1 MVAAFRGFHP
11 ERTKVLCQSLRPRNN
26 ETMPELP
33 EVECVRRSLEQGIAG
48 GLVVEASLL
57 RPDVCESFDAMEHLS
72 PTQPEHLL
80 LGGRVVRVVRHG
92 KQIAVVLHDG
102 RSLCVHL
109 GMTGQ
114 LLVENTN
121 ALNAEQHSHIHA
133 RWRIQISRPT
143 RHVEVIFRDPR
154 RFGGL
159 WTFASFA
166 QLNHSRWGELG
177 PDALTITG
185 DQLHGALRERRCAL
199 KAALLDQQAIAG
211 IGNIYADEVLFR
223 AGIDPRTPAG
233 RLKPET
239 LHRVAACIREILAEA
254 INAGGTTLRDYR
266 DATGSPG
273 AFQQRH
279 AVYGRAGEACV
290 RCGTT
295 LQGILLAQRSTVFC
309 PSCQRR
315 GVGTRER

>member
-1 MVAAFRGFHP
+1 
-11 ERTKVLCQSLRPRNN
+11 
-26 ETMPELP
+26 MPELP

-57 RPDVCESFDAMEHLS
+57 RRDICESFDAAGHSS
-72 PTQPEHLL
+72 PTRPDHLL
-80 LGGRVVRVVRHG
+80 LGGRVDRVVRHG

-114 LLVENTN
+114 LLVEETN
-121 ALNAEQHSHIHA
+121 VPNAEHQRHIHA
-133 RWRIQISRPT
+133 RWRIQMPHPT
-143 RHVEVIFRDPR
+143 RQVEVIFRDPR

-159 WTFASFA
+159 WAFASFE
-166 QLNHSRWGELG
+166 QLQRSRWRALG

-185 DQLHGALRERRCAL
+185 DQLHDALRERRCAL
-199 KAALLDQQAIAG
+199 KAALLDQRAVAG

-233 RLKPET
+233 RLKPKT
-239 LHRVAACIREILAEA
+239 LHRVAACIREVLAEA

-266 DATGSPG
+266 DAAGSRG
-273 AFQQRH
+273 TFQQRH
-279 AVYGRAGEACV
+279 AVYGRAGEPCM
-290 RCGTT
+290 RCGRT
-295 LQGILLAQRSTVFC
+295 LRGILLAQRSTVLC

-315 GVGTRER
+315 DTSTRER